1 MRDNTNLK
9 ISVIGCGTMG
19 AIHARNLAA
28 DPRVGHVALFDADLA
43 RAEAV
48 ASGFGPRDAA
58 SSVAQVDSVFDGD
71 TPDAFVICSPAA
83 LHLDQLVTASRTG
96 AYVFCEKPVASRYE
110 QIAAKLDN
118 LRPYN
123 DRIQVGFN
131 RRFDPHM
138 ADLKARLAAP
148 ETGKIEQLQVISR
161 DHTPPTLDQL
171 PNSAGLIAET
181 MIHDFDT
188 VRWLLSD
195 EIRAVFCSGAALVN
209 PAYAD
214 LGHVDTT
221 TTILTGRGGQ
231 QVVVQNSWR
240 APNGYDQRVE
250 ALCEHTR
257 LNVGNPRASAVTAE
271 DRSGEL
277 SQPIKDDWSTRYV
290 DAYRSEMSHF
300 VETVARRAV
309 TGPNLLDGIAAS
321 YLAEQCAASLASGK
335 QVECEPPAL

>member
-1 MRDNTNLK
+1 MTDKSQLRIN
-9 ISVIGCGTMG
+9 IIGCGTMG

-28 DPRVGHVALFDADLA
+28 DPRVGHVALFDADLT

-48 ASGFGPRDAA
+48 AATFGPRDAEA
-58 SSVAQVDSVFDGD
+58 RVAHVDAVFEGE
-71 TPDAFVICSPAA
+71 TPDAYLICSPAA
-83 LHLDQLVTASRTG
+83 LHLDQLVTAAQTG

-110 QIAAKLDN
+110 QIVDKLEL

-123 DRIQVGFN
+123 DRIQLGFN

-138 ADLKARLAAP
+138 AAFKAELDAP
-148 ETGKIEQLQVISR
+148 HTGKIEQLHVISR
-161 DHTPPTLDQL
+161 DHTPPSIEQL
-171 PNSAGLIAET
+171 ANSAGLIAET

-188 VRWLLSD
+188 VRWLLGD
-195 EIRAVFCSGAALVN
+195 EIRSVFCSGAALVN

-214 LGHVDTT
+214 HGHVDTV
-221 TTILTGRGGQ
+221 TTILTGQNGQ

-257 LNVGNPRASAVTAE
+257 LNVGNPRDSQVTSQ
-271 DRSGEL
+271 DRKGGV

-290 DAYRSEMSHF
+290 EAYRLEMLDF
-300 VETVARRAV
+300 VSTVAQGAA
-309 TGPNLLDGIAAS
+309 TSPNLLDGV
-321 YLAEQCAASLASGK
+321 AASLLAQQCTASLNAG
-335 QVECEPPAL
+335 QPVECLPPAL